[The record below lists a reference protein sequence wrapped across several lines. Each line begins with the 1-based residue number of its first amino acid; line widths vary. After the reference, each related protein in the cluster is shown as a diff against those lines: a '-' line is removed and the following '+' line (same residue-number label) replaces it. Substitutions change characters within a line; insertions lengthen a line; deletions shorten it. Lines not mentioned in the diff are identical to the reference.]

1 VVKEKEINAG
11 LMAPL
16 FGLKKTNINFAK
28 KAKFE
33 DTLISG
39 ENISIKYTGDENE
52 NGDLTLGMN
61 TN

>member
-1 VVKEKEINAG
+1 
-11 LMAPL
+11 MAPL